1 MIAFRRVV
9 LAVVTVCL
17 LLPEGAAGQEAN
29 SHLSRGAL
37 LLRGGVSGFGL
48 AFAYIY
54 PPGEGGLISD
64 ETALPLGIITGLG
77 SALIAS
83 LAAREVDP
91 SIGRRPRLRV
101 TAGTGV
107 GFDLDYSV
115 GYRFPVGPNYEIDA
129 AVLVVSNSWEKHAPE
144 DCSGLIFGCLGWGD
158 GTVRTDYAYE
168 QSVTA
173 LVRGVR
179 RLSPNPGW
187 NPTVSLGAGLGFVH
201 AETEAGVHE
210 GTGLVL
216 DVGLGVERG
225 QRSRWTATTGTRLVP
240 LGSLDQVRLDNPTW
254 YLRLGLAWGG

>member
-1 MIAFRRVV
+1 LSFAEWFWR
-9 LAVVTVCL
+9 
-17 LLPEGAAGQEAN
+17 
-29 SHLSRGAL
+29 LSRFVYSCPRVLSHRRRTTTFLGARRFFGVGFRASGSPL
-37 LLRGGVSGFGL
+37 CTSIRQARGGV
-48 AFAYIY
+48 
-54 PPGEGGLISD
+54 ISD
-64 ETALPLGIITGLG
+64 EAALPLGIITGLG
-77 SALIAS
+77 SALIVS

-101 TAGTGV
+101 TAGNGV

-115 GYRFPVGPNYEIDA
+115 GYRIPVGPNYEIDA
-129 AVLVVSNSWEKHAPE
+129 AVLVVSNSSEKHE
-144 DCSGLIFGCLGWGD
+144 TQTRCIGGFFECIT
-158 GTVRTDYAYE
+158 GTFLTEYSYE

-179 RLSPNPGW
+179 RLNPNSEW
-187 NPTVSLGAGLGFVH
+187 NPTVSLGAGPGFVH
-201 AETEAGVHE
+201 VETQAGGQE